1 MKIKAK
7 MNAKKPKTIV
17 TQKDALKEIIAQTW
31 VITRLL
37 APGSPGDL
45 GGGKCSAATWR
56 KVGAAIKQIAKIR
69 KTFGPGRR
77 GVRDL

>member
-1 MKIKAK
+1 MKTKAK
-7 MNAKKPKTIV
+7 MNAKKPQTIANRE
-17 TQKDALKEIIAQTW
+17 DALKEIIAQTW

-45 GGGKCSAATWR
+45 GRGKCSAATWL
-56 KVGAAIKQIAKIR
+56 KVGAAMKQIAKIR

-77 GVRDL
+77 AVRDL